1 MADLMIW
8 YPIGTLAEIDA
19 IGLPRNTTASCSLQ
33 VQGNRGCSWYRKCRF
48 REIRDGAT
56 PKGHKQPLK
65 GPENVAV
72 YVQLSQGQGGA
83 ADIMFMS
90 CDTYYV
96 SGLHQRQRHMIVNEV
111 PGAEVVKVLGIAGDV
126 DPKTGQ
132 ERTYL
137 RREQVKAH
145 LVKDPN
151 CADCA
156 TNTCIRMKT
165 RTGSDGK
172 AMRSAIMRFPRPN
185 ESLQDI
191 ALGAEIGRE
200 IRAEVEQEM
209 EREALGM
216 HDLADIAQEPEEVVG
231 TGKARNKS

>member
-83 ADIMFMS
+83 ADIQFMS

-96 SGLHQRQRHMIVNEV
+96 SGHHQSQRHMIQNDL
-111 PGAEVVKVLGIAGDV
+111 PGGQVIKVLGIAGDI

-165 RTGSDGK
+165 RTGPDGK
-172 AMRSAIMRFPRPN
+172 ALRAPIPRFPRPN

-200 IRAEVEQEM
+200 IRAEVEHEM

-216 HDLADIAQEPEEVVG
+216 HDLADEANEAEEIVAA
-231 TGKARNKS
+231 GKARNKS